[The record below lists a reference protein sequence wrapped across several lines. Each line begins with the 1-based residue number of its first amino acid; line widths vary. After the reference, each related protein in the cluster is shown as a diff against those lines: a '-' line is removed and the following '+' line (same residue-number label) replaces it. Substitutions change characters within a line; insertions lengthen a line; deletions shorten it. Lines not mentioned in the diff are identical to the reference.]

1 MSETMREK
9 FLKAALVVFGVIF
22 FLIYPLGMVWPS
34 GFRWHGEQ
42 GEYYFQ
48 MICGVYAVL
57 GAYLILAARN
67 PSENRSLIS
76 FAISANIVHAAI
88 MAAQSIHDE
97 HERGHLLGDVPA
109 LLLVAGVLWWLI
121 PAKHQTSIAG
131 S

>member
-9 FLKAALVVFGVIF
+9 FLKAALVVFGLIF
-22 FLIYPLGMVWPS
+22 FLIYPLGVVWPS

-57 GAYLILAARN
+57 GAYLIITARN

-97 HERGHLLGDVPA
+97 RERGHLLGDVPA
-109 LLLVAGVLWWLI
+109 LLVVAGVLWVLT
-121 PAKHQTSIAG
+121 PAKHETPITES
-131 S
+131 